1 VRDALV
7 TLGLSLGLALLV
19 TGLLS
24 TAYGLLWRPR
34 PWRAPLLLLLP
45 IMAPIW
51 AFQERMFLRS
61 AAVVL
66 GALLYALCA
75 WEAFRIQ

>member
-1 VRDALV
+1 
-7 TLGLSLGLALLV
+7 
-19 TGLLS
+19 
-24 TAYGLLWRPR
+24 
-34 PWRAPLLLLLP
+34 
-45 IMAPIW
+45 MAPIW